1 VLVED
6 LVRLG
11 LVSRVPD
18 AKDRRVIRLALTAK
32 GRQTIT
38 TEMKKMEK
46 QMRANLS
53 VLSAKEQEQLASI
66 IEKMYQGL
74 VNV

>member
-1 VLVED
+1 
-6 LVRLG
+6 
-11 LVSRVPD
+11 
-18 AKDRRVIRLALTAK
+18 
-32 GRQTIT
+32 
-38 TEMKKMEK
+38 
-46 QMRANLS
+46 